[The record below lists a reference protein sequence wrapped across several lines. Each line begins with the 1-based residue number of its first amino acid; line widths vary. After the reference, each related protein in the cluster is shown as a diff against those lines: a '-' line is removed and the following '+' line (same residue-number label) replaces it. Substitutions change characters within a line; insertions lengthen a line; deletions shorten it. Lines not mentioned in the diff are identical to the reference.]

1 MPVQPV
7 AMVVLACRVLAIAV
21 ALSCLVRAEAY
32 LSTESGKTY
41 ECDITKVDAFT
52 ASENQ
57 KRCKEFCTR
66 FVSVP
71 GADCRSAHVKC
82 ACTCDPRVCF
92 PVMWQGEEDS
102 G

>member
-1 MPVQPV
+1 MAATGARRALIV
-7 AMVVLACRVLAIAV
+7 AV
-21 ALSCLVRAEAY
+21 ALSCLVVRAEAY

-41 ECDITKVDAFT
+41 ECDMTKVDAFT

-71 GADCRSAHVKC
+71 GAVLRFSHRLH
-82 ACTCDPRVCF
+82 PR
-92 PVMWQGEEDS
+92 
-102 G
+102 

>member
-71 GADCRSAHVKC
+71 GAVLRFSH
-82 ACTCDPRVCF
+82 RLHRR
-92 PVMWQGEEDS
+92 
-102 G
+102 

>member
-1 MPVQPV
+1 M
-7 AMVVLACRVLAIAV
+7 AATGARRALMLAV

-41 ECDITKVDAFT
+41 ECDMTKVDAFT

-66 FVSVP
+66 CVPVP
-71 GADCRSAHVKC
+71 GAVLRFSL
-82 ACTCDPRVCF
+82 RR
-92 PVMWQGEEDS
+92 
-102 G
+102 